1 MYGITHPD
9 AECARPVDVGRDSRR
24 RRDFALRCI
33 VHGRG
38 GCSPSV
44 WYASRHRCRSVGQVV
59 LSSDLSLGRIL
70 MTVIIAA
77 GRGDASFVVALGIFA
92 AEAERVRFC
101 RFCGSAEQKC
111 RLCRLKKA
119 HAPRVVRGRS
129 SCYAH
134 HICAALRL
142 RHQDVLPEPGWLNV
156 GDEAVFTRLG
166 AGSKDSPFV
175 TPNLALQHS
184 FRGSFRERAAP
195 SNVLRF
201 GVESSRTRARPA
213 RFDLPRNA
221 FHFLR

>member
-142 RHQDVLPEPGWLNV
+142 RHQDVLQEPGWLNV
-156 GDEAVFTRLG
+156 GDEAGLH
-166 AGSKDSPFV
+166 AC
-175 TPNLALQHS
+175 
-184 FRGSFRERAAP
+184 AA
-195 SNVLRF
+195 RR
-201 GVESSRTRARPA
+201 GVERQSVRDAKPRVAAFFPRKLPGTRGAIECSTVWGGI
-213 RFDLPRNA
+213 F
-221 FHFLR
+221 